1 MRSADVFAYLF
12 FVVVVVVPTST
23 IYLFVSELQVC
34 FNLTFGHNAAFT
46 GRLPVKATFT
56 FFVFVF
62 SRETRNPANHT
73 LTSRTNRGTYLDWS
87 RSTALFHSLES
98 DATSNTTFLCPSQRH
113 HGGFPAQG
121 GHSDHTG
128 AHRTRQE
135 GNAPTCDNA
144 KGRMPRRQPKSQTKP
159 SRQPLYT

>member
-1 MRSADVFAYLF
+1 MLICFLLLSLLF
-12 FVVVVVVPTST
+12 LLLRY
-23 IYLFVSELQVC
+23 IYLFLSSKCV
-34 FNLTFGHNAAFT
+34 LT
-46 GRLPVKATFT
+46 LPSVTTQLLLVDFLLKLPSHLFRFH
-56 FFVFVF
+56 FF
-62 SRETRNPANHT
+62 ETRNPANHT